1 MGSALFEEFFEG
13 AFFSFMII
21 SFFLKGD
28 QLWIP
33 EKMSDTDLG
42 GMRLEIL
49 KELELRFTTG

>member
-1 MGSALFEEFFEG
+1 MMGSALFEEFFEG

-21 SFFLKGD
+21 SFLLKGD

-42 GMRLEIL
+42 GL
-49 KELELRFTTG
+49 KVF